1 MSAIGVRV
9 VETESA
15 WALLAPRWNEL
26 LAHTANSTVFQT
38 FEYLQCWWQHFGR
51 DRRLF
56 IIVAERDDALAIAPM
71 QIVRSPWM
79 GAKLPC
85 LTFIGLPSELDR
97 CVLLCPESDADLRT
111 AIVDFIATRRD
122 DWDNITLYEQLPD
135 SPFLLELSQA
145 LRRSGYLVATI
156 PGPESPATVFSGSW
170 ADLLATRSS
179 SFRKGIRR
187 KTAQLSK
194 IAPPALDFVD
204 ASDAVLPALAR
215 YRAVEA
221 ASWKP
226 DAKLGVAKSPAHWAF
241 WQDVTRR
248 FGDSRAMQF
257 KFLTVGEHTV
267 AGTFGLLWNRQFY
280 SLHIAHDDAYAAY
293 SPGVLLTALELEAA
307 FERGDCDRFDFL
319 GGFLAN
325 KDSWAT
331 TITPTV
337 ALYANRPSLR
347 GRLFQWSFFT
357 AKPVL
362 RRLLV
367 RYGILDVVIKV
378 KKRLFGGSTL

>member
-1 MSAIGVRV
+1 MSGFTVRV
-9 VETESA
+9 VETETE
-15 WALLAPRWNEL
+15 WALLQPRWNTL
-26 LAHTANSTVFQT
+26 LERTSNSTVFQS
-38 FEYLQCWWQHFGR
+38 FEYLQCWWQHFGG
-51 DRRLF
+51 DRRLY
-56 IIVAERDDALAIAPM
+56 IIVAERGDSLAIAPM
-71 QIVRSPWM
+71 QVVRSPWL

-97 CVLLCPESDADLRT
+97 CVLMCPDSEPDLRR
-111 AIVDFIATRRD
+111 AIVEFIATHRD

-135 SPFLLELSQA
+135 SPFLIELADA
-145 LRRSGYLVATI
+145 LRRNGYRVATI
-156 PGPESPATVFSGSW
+156 AGPESPATVISGSW

-179 SFRKGIRR
+179 SFRKSIRR
-187 KTAQLSK
+187 KTTQLSK
-194 IAPPALDFVD
+194 IAPPRLEFLD
-204 ASDAVLPALAR
+204 AADAVLPALAR

-248 FGDSRAMQF
+248 FASLQAVQF
-257 KFLTVGEHTV
+257 KFLTVGERTV

-280 SLHIAHDDAYAAY
+280 SLHIAHDDDYAEY

-307 FERGDCDRFDFL
+307 FARGDCDRFDFL

-347 GRLFQWSFFT
+347 GRLFQWTFFK

-367 RYGILDVVIKV
+367 RFGILDAVVQV
-378 KKRLFGGSTL
+378 KKKLFGKSRL